1 MKDICRV
8 CLYFKTDFSCN
19 WRTGSYVYGR
29 FGLSLA
35 NVGDLNLDGYDDL
48 MVGAPYGGPNR
59 RGVVYLYSGSSQG
72 LTTEPTQVGC

>member
-1 MKDICRV
+1 M
-8 CLYFKTDFSCN
+8 
-19 WRTGSYVYGR
+19 
-29 FGLSLA
+29 A